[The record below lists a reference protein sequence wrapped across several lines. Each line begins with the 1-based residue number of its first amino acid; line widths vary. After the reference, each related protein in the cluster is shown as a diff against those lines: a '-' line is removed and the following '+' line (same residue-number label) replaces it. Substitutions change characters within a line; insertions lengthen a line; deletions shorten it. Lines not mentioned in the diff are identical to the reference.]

1 MLPRH
6 EEDGQETCLDPV
18 VVVGGGFLTME
29 LAGTIA
35 KYRDDKVP
43 VTVVLS
49 RDRML
54 PGLFGAP
61 TKDENER
68 AAGDGAEHDVGKPKE
83 ADGVP
88 GARDVAEFYERQLV
102 KIGVRFVREHR
113 CLRLWAAD
121 EEGDFP
127 TMEGPAI
134 SLQRT
139 RPRHFGPAQPQFR
152 GSRGVVVEARHGGDL
167 AWLPARF
174 VVLALG
180 SIPNSEVFAK
190 SLDLSGDGAILVDA
204 TCRASHASGD
214 VYAIGD
220 VATAPLPLSRENE
233 VRLPFESSA
242 KAMATFVAETIW
254 DGHLKHALGGH
265 APPAEGNV
273 SAKIYDPVPLIRS
286 RFLDLDWEFHGRNL
300 GDVVPLGLE
309 SYASTKVFGAFWVL
323 DNRVVGCFLEGGTPS
338 QRAALP
344 EIARLQPQI
353 TRVQKFRKL
362 SLDQFLDDPRCLE
375 PPELAPGEFQAEL
388 DVECIVEAFQRYDF
402 SGDGFAKTASI
413 GELMRDLGAD
423 WDAEEEAEALRAL
436 DPYGNNMVS
445 LDAFTHWW
453 AN

>member
-1 MLPRH
+1 M
-6 EEDGQETCLDPV
+6 
-18 VVVGGGFLTME
+18 
-29 LAGTIA
+29 
-35 KYRDDKVP
+35 
-43 VTVVLS
+43 
-49 RDRML
+49 
-54 PGLFGAP
+54 
-61 TKDENER
+61 
-68 AAGDGAEHDVGKPKE
+68 
-83 ADGVP
+83 
-88 GARDVAEFYERQLV
+88 
-102 KIGVRFVREHR
+102 
-113 CLRLWAAD
+113 
-121 EEGDFP
+121 
-127 TMEGPAI
+127 
-134 SLQRT
+134 
-139 RPRHFGPAQPQFR
+139 
-152 GSRGVVVEARHGGDL
+152 
-167 AWLPARF
+167 
-174 VVLALG
+174 
-180 SIPNSEVFAK
+180 
-190 SLDLSGDGAILVDA
+190 DA

-286 RFLDLDWEFHGRNL
+286 RFLDLSWEFHGRNL

-344 EIARLQPQI
+344 AIARLQPQI